1 MTDDV
6 GREFLTRLRQAQEI
20 HAQAARVDP
29 SAFMEFVLKDEMTG
43 QPIELAPM
51 HQAWQSLMSSH
62 RRLLIWSH
70 TEGGKTQQVSI
81 GRTLYELGRNANQ
94 RIVVI
99 SNTHEQA
106 AKIVRTAAK
115 YIESSAELAMV
126 FPHLKKGDPW
136 TSHHLFVQ
144 RPVMSKDPSLQAC
157 GIHGN
162 IVGARIDLLILDDV
176 LDYENC
182 RTPAAR
188 EDLWKWIHATLI
200 GRLTKDARIWIVGNA
215 YHPDDTLHRFAR
227 QSQWTALRYPVM
239 DPTTGEPRWPE
250 RWPKDRIEQRR
261 AELGPLEFA
270 RQMMCQARDDAESR
284 FKQEWINLC
293 LERGFGIKLLPH
305 LVGAERGRV
314 FTGIDLGVQKH
325 AAAGFTVLFTIWVHS
340 DGSRQVV
347 NIDAGKWS
355 GPDIVNRIVD
365 THHRYNSIVICENNA
380 AQDYLVQ
387 FTRAGSA
394 VPIRPFTTGRNKA
407 HAEFGVE
414 SLAVEMSNAKWIIPN
429 EGEGR
434 LHPEIAEWVQEML
447 FFDPAGHTG
456 DRLMASWFARE
467 GARMGSKK
475 MEAGRLDLTS
485 R

>member
-1 MTDDV
+1 MSEDV
-6 GREFLTRLRQAQEI
+6 GQEFLTRLRQAQEI

-43 QPIELAPM
+43 APIEMAPM
-51 HQAWQSLMSSH
+51 HNAWQSLLSSH

-70 TEGGKTQQVSI
+70 TEAGKTQQISI
-81 GRTLYELGRNANQ
+81 GRVLWELGRNPNL
-94 RIVVI
+94 RVVVI

-106 AKIVRTAAK
+106 AKIVRTVAK
-115 YIESSAELAMV
+115 YIESSAELSMV
-126 FPHLKKGDPW
+126 FPHLRKGDPW

-144 RPVMSKDPSLQAC
+144 RAVMGKDPSLQAC

-162 IVGARIDLLILDDV
+162 IVGARIDLLIFDDI

-200 GRLTKDARIWIVGNA
+200 GRLTKDARVWIVGNA
-215 YHPDDTLHRFAR
+215 YHPDDALHRFAR

-250 RWPKDRIEQRR
+250 HWSKERIEQRR

-270 RQMMCQARDDAESR
+270 RQMMCQARDDTEAR
-284 FKQEWINLC
+284 FKQEWITKC
-293 LERGFGIKLLPH
+293 LERGLGTKLLFNMAG
-305 LVGAERGRV
+305 VTRGRS
-314 FTGIDLGVQKH
+314 FTGVDLGVQKH
-325 AAAGFTVLFTIWVHS
+325 AAAGFTVLFSIFVHP
-340 DGSRQVV
+340 DESRQL
-347 NIDAGKWS
+347 IGLESGKWA
-355 GPDIVNRIVD
+355 GPDIVNRLID
-365 THHRYNSIVICENNA
+365 THHRYNSIMVVENNA
-380 AQDYLVQ
+380 AQDYLLQ
-387 FTRAGSA
+387 FTRVGSA
-394 VPIRPFTTGRNKA
+394 IPIRAFTTGRNKA
-407 HAEFGVE
+407 HSEFGVE
-414 SLAVEMSNAKWIIPN
+414 SLAVELSNAKWIIPN
-429 EGEGR
+429 EGANVM
-434 LHPEIAEWVQEML
+434 HPEIAAWVQEML
-447 FFDPAGHTG
+447 FYDPNGHTG

-475 MEAGRLDLTS
+475 MESGRLDLTS